1 MEDNEKFMM
10 ESLPTLIAAE
20 KFLKIW
26 FGEKCGD
33 FDEDCPCCQ
42 RWALLEKLI
51 EYPEDKSAI

>member
-1 MEDNEKFMM
+1 MDDQTKFMM

-26 FGEKCGD
+26 FGEKCED

-42 RWALLEKLI
+42 RWALLEKLL
-51 EYPEDKSAI
+51 EWPNES